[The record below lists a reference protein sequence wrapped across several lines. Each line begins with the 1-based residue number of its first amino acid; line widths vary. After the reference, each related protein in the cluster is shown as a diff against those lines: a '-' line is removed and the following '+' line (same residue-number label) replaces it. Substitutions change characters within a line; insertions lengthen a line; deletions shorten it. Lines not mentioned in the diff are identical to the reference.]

1 MTGHGVRL
9 TDDGRLA
16 LIRSSPPE
24 DADRLRGTIESLRR
38 GAGAGAVDVVQV
50 IDDGERV
57 EVVLSFAGKPVA
69 PMRADDLAPLAAVLA
84 GHLSDLHLR
93 GMAHGAVRAEHVLVD
108 ADRRV
113 RLCGFGDA
121 HGAQA
126 TDDVQAFGAL
136 VRTLLHDDDRSD
148 IADALRFHADRCCV
162 DMEVRPTMAAIAAS
176 LASVGGPGRTVST
189 TATTASRRRWPVG
202 VAAATIAF
210 LGALVVALPRDSR
223 ADDRSAVLPTATTE
237 LRTTTTTTTVKHP
250 TRVWPASLRGDG
262 STWDLGDADDLRL
275 LGDWNCDDVET
286 PALVERPSGA
296 VYVVDSWPEVEV
308 AARFVTTLANVIDVS
323 VGQGEGPACDRL
335 VVITEDGTTIS
346 VSLSA

>member
-16 LIRSSPPE
+16 VIRSSPPE
-24 DADRLRGTIESLRR
+24 DADRLRSTIQSLRTA
-38 GAGAGAVDVVQV
+38 AGAGAVDVVQV
-50 IDDGERV
+50 TDDAERV
-57 EVVLSFAGKPVA
+57 EVVLSFAGRPIA
-69 PMRADDLAPLAAVLA
+69 PMQAGDLAPLVAVLA

-113 RLCGFGDA
+113 RLCGFGVA

-136 VRTLLHDDDRSD
+136 VRTLLHDDDRSAF
-148 IADALRFHADRCCV
+148 ADALRFHADRCCV
-162 DMEVRPTMAAIAAS
+162 DVNVRPTMAAIAAS
-176 LASVGGPGRTVST
+176 LASVGGPGRTVPT
-189 TATTASRRRWPVG
+189 AATATSRRRWPVG
-202 VAAATIAF
+202 VAATTILA
-210 LGALVVALPRDSR
+210 LGALVVTHPRDSG
-223 ADDRSAVLPTATTE
+223 ADDRSALLPTWTTE
-237 LRTTTTTTTVKHP
+237 LRTTTTTAVKHP

-262 STWDLGDADDLRL
+262 STWNLGDADDRRL

-286 PALVERPSGA
+286 PALVQRPSGA
-296 VYVVDSWPEVEV
+296 VYVVDEWPDVEV
-308 AARFVTTLANVIDVS
+308 AARYVTTLANVIDVS
-323 VGQGEGPACDRL
+323 VGEGEPPSCDRL
-335 VVITEDGTTIS
+335 VVVTDDGRTIN